1 MLGHMS
7 FSSAERAKLVTLFHK
22 LGPDAPTLCQGWST
36 RDLAA
41 HLWVRE
47 NRPDAAAGMLV
58 PQLAG
63 RLDAAMEQAAARD
76 FTELVDDWGRGAG
89 RANPMRLV
97 DSKINLTEHF
107 VHHEDVRRAN
117 GMTEQREFSAVVLG
131 ELHKALKMLAPRMLN
146 KSSKPVVLYPEN
158 FGRIVVADDRK
169 VADRGDDV
177 VRVMGPVPEL
187 VMWVFGR
194 DACSLKIEGDVSAV
208 VRSTL

>member
-1 MLGHMS
+1 MS

-76 FTELVDDWGRGAG
+76 FTELVDDWGGEPDA
-89 RANPMRLV
+89 PTQCVL
-97 DSKINLTEHF
+97 LT
-107 VHHEDVRRAN
+107 
-117 GMTEQREFSAVVLG
+117 
-131 ELHKALKMLAPRMLN
+131 PR
-146 KSSKPVVLYPEN
+146 SISP
-158 FGRIVVADDRK
+158 
-169 VADRGDDV
+169 
-177 VRVMGPVPEL
+177 
-187 VMWVFGR
+187 
-194 DACSLKIEGDVSAV
+194 
-208 VRSTL
+208 STLSTTRTCAAPMA